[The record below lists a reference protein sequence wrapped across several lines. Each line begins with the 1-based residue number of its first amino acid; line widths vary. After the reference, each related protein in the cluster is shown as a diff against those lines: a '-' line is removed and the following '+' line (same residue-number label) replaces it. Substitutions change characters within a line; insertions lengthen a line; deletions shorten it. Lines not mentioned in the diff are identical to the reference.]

1 MLLLLLLV
9 LSVSLHI
16 EGATL
21 FEAAKFSH
29 KTDKLAGV
37 AHVLIRST
45 AEAVAELEVVATGLE
60 VVVEAAETMHSGL
73 ARPSGVLHILANFLK
88 TDYTHQVRSVQFAS
102 TQNISYKEPSMI
114 MYRVCTVAHSLTFT
128 TLFLQSFLI
137 FTFLRD

>member
-1 MLLLLLLV
+1 MLLLLLV

-88 TDYTHQVRSVQFAS
+88 QITSGQLRSIQFSA
-102 TQNISYKEPSMI
+102 I
-114 MYRVCTVAHSLTFT
+114 L
-128 TLFLQSFLI
+128 LFQPKYLV
-137 FTFLRD
+137 

>member
-1 MLLLLLLV
+1 MKEIIYLLVLLLLLV

-45 AEAVAELEVVATGLE
+45 AVAVAELEAVATGLE
-60 VVVEAAETMHSGL
+60 VVVETMHSGL

-88 TDYTHQVRSVQFAS
+88 QITSGQLRSVQFSA
-102 TQNISYKEPSMI
+102 I
-114 MYRVCTVAHSLTFT
+114 L
-128 TLFLQSFLI
+128 LFQPKYLV
-137 FTFLRD
+137 